1 MCRRAYEDV
10 SENDREVMF
19 LKDYSNAVWEILS
32 QQNYIQT
39 DKYCDAKVNT
49 VYHYTS
55 PEGLMGIF
63 PDEKNAKLWFTK
75 YDSLN
80 DTSERTNTIEYLYQY
95 CDRRVSEN
103 RLSQIFAD
111 TIKSLKLSD
120 YQLITL
126 PGKGAIELEHNGVI
140 DEYTDTRYVPCD
152 TYLCCFSKH
161 PDLLP
166 MWNYYSKSQHY
177 EGYSIGFFSSLF
189 QRSASFEKGY
199 FIDLKKVLYRN
210 SEKDELFDAIILP
223 FNNLFAE
230 NVSDRED
237 ITQIIQGKI
246 NELQFVF
253 KNECFR
259 HEEEI
264 RAILHIP
271 RESLGS
277 DGKEKSNNFTVNYRN
292 SHGYIV
298 PYIEYEVAKIA
309 VNGITVAP
317 LLQSD
322 LAINNL
328 RELMQQRGCG
338 NIWIEP
344 SVVPIRF

>member
-1 MCRRAYEDV
+1 M
-10 SENDREVMF
+10 
-19 LKDYSNAVWEILS
+19 KDYSKAVWSILS
-32 QQNYIQT
+32 QPAYIQT
-39 DKYCDAKVNT
+39 DSYCDVGVAT

-55 PEGLMGIF
+55 PEGLLGIF
-63 PDEKNAKLWFTK
+63 PDKEDPKLWFTK

-80 DTSERTNTIEYLYQY
+80 DTSERTNLIEYLRLY
-95 CDRRVSEN
+95 CDRKVSESK
-103 RLSQIFAD
+103 LSPIFAS
-111 TIKSLKLSD
+111 TIKSLELSD

-126 PGKGAIELEHNGVI
+126 PGKGPIELEHNGVI
-140 DEYTDTRYVPCD
+140 EEYTDTRYVPCD
-152 TYLCCFSKH
+152 TFLCCFSRH

-177 EGYSIGFFSSLF
+177 EGYSVGFLSNYFE
-189 QRSASFEKGY
+189 RSMSFEKGY
-199 FIDLKKVLYRN
+199 SIELKRVLYVC
-210 SEKDELFDAIILP
+210 SEKDKLLDAIILP
-223 FNNLFAE
+223 FNDLFTE
-230 NVSDRED
+230 QTSDRED
-237 ITQIIQGKI
+237 IKRIIQGKI

-253 KNECFR
+253 KDECFR

-264 RAILHIP
+264 RAILRIP
-271 RESLGS
+271 REHICSA
-277 DGKEKSNNFTVNYRN
+277 DQNKSNNFAVKYRN

-298 PYIEYEVAKIA
+298 PYIEYKVAKIA

-322 LAINNL
+322 LAIKNL
-328 RELMQQRGCG
+328 HELMQQRGCG

>member
-1 MCRRAYEDV
+1 M
-10 SENDREVMF
+10 
-19 LKDYSNAVWEILS
+19 KDYSEAVWDILS
-32 QQNYIQT
+32 QPAYIQT
-39 DKYCDAKVNT
+39 DSYCDVEVTT

-55 PEGLMGIF
+55 PEGLLGIF
-63 PDEKNAKLWFTK
+63 PDKEDPKLWFTK

-80 DTSERTNTIEYLYQY
+80 DTSERTNIIKYLQLY
-95 CDRRVSEN
+95 CDRRVSESK
-103 RLSQIFAD
+103 LSQIFAN
-111 TIKSLKLSD
+111 TIKSLELSD

-126 PGKGAIELEHNGVI
+126 PGKGPVELENNGVI
-140 DEYTDTRYVPCD
+140 EEYTDTRYVPCD
-152 TYLCCFSKH
+152 TYLCCFSKY

-177 EGYSIGFFSSLF
+177 EGYSIGFLSSYF
-189 QRSASFEKGY
+189 ESSMSFEKGY
-199 FIDLKKVLYRN
+199 FIELKKVLYES
-210 SEKDELFDAIILP
+210 SEKDKLLDAIILP
-223 FNNLFAE
+223 FDKLFTE

-271 RESLGS
+271 REQLGS
-277 DGKEKSNNFTVNYRN
+277 VDKNASNNFVVKYRN

-298 PYIEYEVAKIA
+298 PYIEYKVAKIA

-317 LLQSD
+317 LLQPD
-322 LAINNL
+322 LAIKNL

-344 SVVPIRF
+344 SAVPIRF